1 MLTPVQQKWVDHL
14 SDVDKIQIFPYDP
27 TVEQKFEQI
36 KSEIQSVIGTEFE
49 ILHRGASAMGISGQ
63 KEIDVYIPMPA
74 EMIEKLASKIEEVWG
89 KPKSVYP
96 QERTKFYRHI
106 DGTRIEIMLT
116 NQDHQSWI
124 DGEKHFNYLKQNPE
138 ALEQYRKLKEDG
150 DGVSVREYYRRKI
163 EFINDI
169 LEKYID

>member
-1 MLTPVQQKWVDHL
+1 MLTPAQQKWVDHL
-14 SDVDKIQIFPYDP
+14 SDTDKIEIFPYDP
-27 TVEQKFEQI
+27 KAPEKFEQI
-36 KSEIQSVIGTEFE
+36 KSEVQPVIGTEFE
-49 ILHRGASAMGISGQ
+49 VLHRGASAMGISGQ

-74 EMIEKLASKIEEVWG
+74 DRIEELASKMEVVFG

-96 QERTKFYRHI
+96 KERTKFYGRI

-116 NQDHQSWI
+116 NQNHQSWI

-150 DGVSVREYYRRKI
+150 NGVSVREYYRRKI
-163 EFINDI
+163 EFINEI
-169 LEKYID
+169 LNKS